1 MEILLCVVFVAT
13 IGIAALAAIT
23 WERSSV
29 GERIAALGTVA
40 VCLAATALLAHFLGS
55 ITTPWVALKIAEP
68 LKTGAT
74 YRLVGSHQ
82 TNDEKYLL
90 VILTEDGSYRTL
102 KASEL
107 PPPHFIVGRDNE
119 LVALKE

>member
-1 MEILLCVVFVAT
+1 MEILFCLAFVLT

-23 WERSSV
+23 WERSRV

-40 VCLAATALLAHFLGS
+40 VCFAATALLAHFLGS
-55 ITTPWVALKIAEP
+55 TTIPWVPLSIAEP
-68 LKTGAT
+68 LKTGVT

-82 TNDEKYLL
+82 TNDDNYLL
-90 VILTEDGSYRTL
+90 VIQAEDGSYRTL

-107 PPPHFIVGRDNE
+107 PPLHFVVGRSNE
-119 LVALKE
+119 LVALKD